1 MTRSQLRFLVSS
13 WLDDLNQS
21 YFTSDQINTW
31 INLAQRRVQM
41 LLLQAGENWYMKPVE
56 TLTVVGQADYVL
68 PSDHMITHRVE
79 YVITGTGTNEVL
91 RPLGE
96 ITTNQQDLIS
106 KNLGTPSNFYI
117 KKDRITISPTPD
129 QANKVIRLFYS
140 PLVQDLANDADEPD
154 VPEQFHEYVALLAAE
169 DGFIKDDRA
178 PTNLLVKKEKY
189 EALLKEM
196 AEDRTQDVSRS
207 VVQVQDFDF
216 PGWDY

>member
-1 MTRSQLRFLVSS
+1 MTRADLRTLVLG
-13 WLDDLNQS
+13 WLDDPNGA
-21 YFTSDQINTW
+21 YFTSSLVNTW

-41 LLLQAGENWYMKPVE
+41 MLLQAGENWYMKPVE

-117 KKDRITISPTPD
+117 KKIESRLAQHQT
-129 QANKVIRLFYS
+129 KLIR
-140 PLVQDLANDADEPD
+140 
-154 VPEQFHEYVALLAAE
+154 
-169 DGFIKDDRA
+169 
-178 PTNLLVKKEKY
+178 
-189 EALLKEM
+189 
-196 AEDRTQDVSRS
+196 
-207 VVQVQDFDF
+207 
-216 PGWDY
+216 